1 MVIPPLSMIYTPHT
15 KSRHHIIAHDA
26 QHYHAAMAALDDLI
40 HTARTNT
47 NNDKELERINNLY
60 AEIKTNMP
68 LSTMSD
74 IGWNDYDHAMRLAYV
89 YPEDNTN
96 PSIVMML
103 TYDPIKE
110 RILTFNQTTAVTQQ
124 YSPKQLIPTDVVYR
138 PHANQ

>member
-1 MVIPPLSMIYTPHT
+1 MIYTPHT
-15 KSRHHIIAHDA
+15 KSRHHIITHDT
-26 QHYHAAMAALDDLI
+26 QHYHTAMAALDDLI

-47 NNDKELERINNLY
+47 NTDKELEVINKLY

-68 LSTMSD
+68 LSTMND

-89 YPEDNTN
+89 YPKDNTN
-96 PSIVMML
+96 PSVVMML

-110 RILTFNQTTAVTQQ
+110 CILTFNQTTAITQQ

-138 PHANQ
+138 PQTDQ